1 MNNLNK
7 TVCLVTGASSGIG
20 EQTAIKISKIA
31 DHVYILSRDVSKLE
45 IVNDHIIKNGTDCT
59 IVPMDL
65 TKKNNIKELAKNIYE
80 KENKI
85 DIVISSAGRINQ
97 LSPIGS
103 QNEDEVIKTF
113 ELNYLAN
120 LSLMKEFLPL
130 LKLSS
135 KGKFILISS
144 MYSTLKSQ
152 YWGGYQPIMTALNEL
167 VRIYA
172 EENKNIRVNCI
183 CPSAVDTDFRNDI
196 MPGEDKK
203 LILKPEKIA
212 ENIIK
217 TIQNDTIQS
226 GDIITT

>member
-20 EQTAIKISKIA
+20 KQTAIKISNIV

-45 IVNDHIIKNGTDCT
+45 IVNDYIIDNGSDCT

-97 LSPIGS
+97 LSPVGS
-103 QNEDEVIKTF
+103 QNENEVIKTF

-135 KGKFILISS
+135 KGKFMLISS
-144 MYSTLKSQ
+144 IYSALKSQ

-183 CPSAVDTDFRNDI
+183 CPSAVDTSFRDNI

-217 TIQNDTIQS
+217 TIQNDSIRS
-226 GDIITT
+226 GEIITI

>member
-1 MNNLNK
+1 MKKLNK

-20 EQTAIKISKIA
+20 KQTAIKISKIV
-31 DHVYILSRDVSKLE
+31 DHVYILSRDVTRLE
-45 IVNDHIIKNGTDCT
+45 IVNDLIIGNGSDCT
-59 IVPMDL
+59 IIPMDL
-65 TKKNNIKELAKNIYE
+65 TKKNNVKALAKNIYE

-85 DIVISSAGRINQ
+85 DIIISSAGRISQ
-97 LSPIGS
+97 LSPISS
-103 QNEDEVIKTF
+103 QNEKEIIKTF

-120 LSLMKEFLPL
+120 LLLMKEFLPL
-130 LKLSS
+130 LKLSNE
-135 KGKFILISS
+135 GKFIVISS
-144 MYSTLKSQ
+144 VSNTLKSQ
-152 YWGGYQPIMTALNEL
+152 YWSGYQPIMTALNEL

-217 TIQNDTIQS
+217 TIQDDTIQS
-226 GDIITT
+226 GDIISI

>member
-20 EQTAIKISKIA
+20 KQTAIKISNIA
-31 DHVYILSRDVSKLE
+31 DHVYILSRNVSKLE
-45 IVNDHIIKNGTDCT
+45 IVNDHIISNGSDCT
-59 IVPMDL
+59 IIPMDL

-135 KGKFILISS
+135 KGKFIFISS

-152 YWGGYQPIMTALNEL
+152 YWAGYQPIMTALNEL

-183 CPSAVDTDFRNDI
+183 CPSAVDTDFRHEI
-196 MPGEDKK
+196 MPGENKK
-203 LILKPEKIA
+203 LILKPDKIA

-217 TIQNDTIQS
+217 IIQNDKIQS
-226 GDIITT
+226 GEIITI

>member
-20 EQTAIKISKIA
+20 KQTAIKISNIV

-45 IVNDHIIKNGTDCT
+45 IVNDHIINNGTDCT

-135 KGKFILISS
+135 KGKFVLISS
-144 MYSTLKSQ
+144 TYSTLKSQ

-172 EENKNIRVNCI
+172 EENKNIRINCI

-203 LILKPEKIA
+203 LILKPEQIA
-212 ENIIK
+212 ENVIK
-217 TIQNDTIQS
+217 TIQDDTIQS
-226 GDIITT
+226 GDIISI

>member
-20 EQTAIKISKIA
+20 KQTAIKISNIV

-45 IVNDHIIKNGTDCT
+45 IVNDHIINSGTDCT

-103 QNEDEVIKTF
+103 QNEDEVIKIF

-130 LKLSS
+130 LKLSR

-144 MYSTLKSQ
+144 VYSALKSQ

-203 LILKPEKIA
+203 LILKPEQIA

-217 TIQNDTIQS
+217 TIQDNTIQS
-226 GDIITT
+226 GDIISI

>member
-20 EQTAIKISKIA
+20 KQTAIEISNIA

-45 IVNDHIIKNGTDCT
+45 IVNDHIINSGTDCT

-80 KENKI
+80 KENKL
-85 DIVISSAGRINQ
+85 DILISSAGRINQ

-135 KGKFILISS
+135 KGKFIIISS
-144 MYSTLKSQ
+144 IYSTLKSQ
-152 YWGGYQPIMTALNEL
+152 YWSGYQPIMTALNEL

-183 CPSAVDTDFRNDI
+183 CPSAVDTDFRNDF

-203 LILKPEKIA
+203 LILKPENIA
-212 ENIIK
+212 EIIIN
-217 TIQNDTIQS
+217 TIQDDTIQS
-226 GDIITT
+226 GDIITI

>member
-20 EQTAIKISKIA
+20 KQTAIKISNIA
-31 DHVYILSRDVSKLE
+31 DHVYILSRNVSKLE
-45 IVNDHIIKNGTDCT
+45 IVNDHIINNGSDCT

-196 MPGEDKK
+196 MPGENKK
-203 LILKPEKIA
+203 LIIKPEKIA

-217 TIQNDTIQS
+217 TIKDDTIQS
-226 GDIITT
+226 GDIITI

>member
-1 MNNLNK
+1 MSNINK
-7 TVCLVTGASSGIG
+7 IVCLVTGASSGIG
-20 EQTAIKISKIA
+20 EQTAIKISNIV

-45 IVNDHIIKNGTDCT
+45 IVNDHIINNGSDCT

-103 QNEDEVIKTF
+103 QNKDEIIKTF

-120 LSLMKEFLPL
+120 LLLMKEFLPL

-144 MYSTLKSQ
+144 VYSSLKRQ
-152 YWGGYQPIMTALNEL
+152 YWSGYQPIMTALNEL

-196 MPGEDKK
+196 MPGEDKE
-203 LILKPEKIA
+203 LILKPEQIA

-217 TIQNDTIQS
+217 TIQDDTIQS
-226 GDIITT
+226 GDIISI

>member
-20 EQTAIKISKIA
+20 EQTAIKISDIV

-45 IVNDHIIKNGTDCT
+45 IVNDHIINNGTDCT

-130 LKLSS
+130 LKLSN
-135 KGKFILISS
+135 KGKFIIISS
-144 MYSTLKSQ
+144 IYSTLKSQ

-172 EENKNIRVNCI
+172 EENKNLRVNCI
-183 CPSAVDTDFRNDI
+183 CPSAVDTNFRNDI

-217 TIQNDTIQS
+217 TIQDDAIQS
-226 GDIITT
+226 GDIITI

>member
-1 MNNLNK
+1 MKKLNK

-20 EQTAIKISKIA
+20 KQTAIKISTIV
-31 DHVYILSRDVSKLE
+31 DHVYILSRDVAKLE
-45 IVNDHIIKNGTDCT
+45 IVNDLIISNGSDCT
-59 IVPMDL
+59 IIPMDL
-65 TKKNNIKELAKNIYE
+65 TKKNNVKALAKNIYE

-85 DIVISSAGRINQ
+85 DIVISSAGRISQ

-103 QNEDEVIKTF
+103 QSEDEVIKTF
-113 ELNYLAN
+113 KLNYLAN

-130 LKLSS
+130 LKLSR

-144 MYSTLKSQ
+144 TYSTLKRQ

-172 EENKNIRVNCI
+172 EENKNIRVNGI

-203 LILKPEKIA
+203 LILRPEEIA

-217 TIQNDTIQS
+217 TIKDDTIQS
-226 GDIITT
+226 GDIITI

>member
-20 EQTAIKISKIA
+20 KHAAIKVSNIA

-45 IVNDHIIKNGTDCT
+45 IVNDHIINNGSDCT

-217 TIQNDTIQS
+217 MIQNDTIQS

>member
-1 MNNLNK
+1 MNNINK

-20 EQTAIKISKIA
+20 KHAAIKISNIA

-45 IVNDHIIKNGTDCT
+45 IVNDHIVNNGTDCT

-65 TKKNNIKELAKNIYE
+65 TKRNNIKELAKNIYE
-80 KENKI
+80 KEKKI

-103 QNEDEVIKTF
+103 QNENEVKKTF

-130 LKLSS
+130 LKLSN

-144 MYSTLKSQ
+144 MYSSLKSQ

-167 VRIYA
+167 VRVYA

-203 LILKPEKIA
+203 SILRPEKIA

-217 TIQNDTIQS
+217 TIQDDTIQS
-226 GDIITT
+226 GDIITI

>member
-20 EQTAIKISKIA
+20 KQTAIKISNIV
-31 DHVYILSRDVSKLE
+31 DHVYIVSRDVLKLE
-45 IVNDHIIKNGTDCT
+45 IVNDYIINNGTDCT

-103 QNEDEVIKTF
+103 QNEDEVVKTF

-135 KGKFILISS
+135 KGKFVLVSS
-144 MYSTLKSQ
+144 TYSALKSQ

-203 LILKPEKIA
+203 LILKPEEIA
-212 ENIIK
+212 ETIIK
-217 TIQNDTIQS
+217 IIQDDTIQS
-226 GDIITT
+226 GDIITI

>member
-20 EQTAIKISKIA
+20 KQTAIKISNIA

-45 IVNDHIIKNGTDCT
+45 IVNDHIINNGSDCT

-65 TKKNNIKELAKNIYE
+65 TKKHNIKELAKNIYE

-85 DIVISSAGRINQ
+85 DIVISSAGRISQ
-97 LSPIGS
+97 LAPVGS
-103 QNEDEVIKTF
+103 LNEEEVIKTF

-120 LSLMKEFLPL
+120 LLLMKEFLPL
-130 LKLSS
+130 LKLSN

-144 MYSTLKSQ
+144 LHNAFKSQ
-152 YWGGYQPIMTALNEL
+152 YWSGYQPIMTALNEL
-167 VRIYA
+167 VKIYA
-172 EENKNIRVNCI
+172 KENKNIRVNCI

-203 LILKPEKIA
+203 LILKPEQIA

-217 TIQNDTIQS
+217 TIQDNTIQS
-226 GDIITT
+226 GDIITV

>member
-20 EQTAIKISKIA
+20 KQTAIKISNIA
-31 DHVYILSRDVSKLE
+31 DHIYILSRDVSRLE
-45 IVNDHIIKNGTDCT
+45 IVNDHIINNGTDCT

-65 TKKNNIKELAKNIYE
+65 TKKNNIKELANNIYE
-80 KENKI
+80 KERKI
-85 DIVISSAGRINQ
+85 DIIISSAGRINQ

-103 QNEDEVIKTF
+103 QNEDEVNKTF

-144 MYSTLKSQ
+144 IYSTLKSQ

-196 MPGEDKK
+196 MPGEEKT

-217 TIQNDTIQS
+217 TIQDDTIQS
-226 GDIITT
+226 GDIITV

>member
-1 MNNLNK
+1 VNNLNK

-20 EQTAIKISKIA
+20 KQTAIKISNIA
-31 DHVYILSRDVSKLE
+31 DHIYILSRDVSRLE
-45 IVNDHIIKNGTDCT
+45 IVNDHIINNGTDCT

-65 TKKNNIKELAKNIYE
+65 TKKNNIKELANNIYE
-80 KENKI
+80 KERKI
-85 DIVISSAGRINQ
+85 DIIISSAGRINQ

-103 QNEDEVIKTF
+103 QNEDEVNKTF

-144 MYSTLKSQ
+144 IYSTLKSQ

-196 MPGEDKK
+196 MPGEEKT

-217 TIQNDTIQS
+217 TIQDDTIQS
-226 GDIITT
+226 GDIITI

>member
-1 MNNLNK
+1 VNNLNK

-45 IVNDHIIKNGTDCT
+45 KVNDHIINNGSDCT

-144 MYSTLKSQ
+144 MYSALKSQ

-167 VRIYA
+167 VRIYG

-217 TIQNDTIQS
+217 IIQDDTIQS
-226 GDIITT
+226 GDIITI

>member
-20 EQTAIKISKIA
+20 KQTAIKISNIV

-45 IVNDHIIKNGTDCT
+45 IVNDHIINNGSDCT

-144 MYSTLKSQ
+144 MYSILKSQ

-167 VRIYA
+167 VKIYA
-172 EENKNIRVNCI
+172 EENRNIRVNCI

-212 ENIIK
+212 EDIIK
-217 TIQNDTIQS
+217 MIQNDTIQS
-226 GDIITT
+226 GDIITA

>member
-20 EQTAIKISKIA
+20 KQTAIKISNIV
-31 DHVYILSRDVSKLE
+31 DHVYILSRDVTKLE
-45 IVNDHIIKNGTDCT
+45 IVNDHIINNGSDCT

-85 DIVISSAGRINQ
+85 DIVISSAGRISQ

-130 LKLSS
+130 LKLSR
-135 KGKFILISS
+135 KGKFVLISS
-144 MYSTLKSQ
+144 TYSALKSQ

-212 ENIIK
+212 ENIIE
-217 TIQNDTIQS
+217 TIKDDTIQS
-226 GDIITT
+226 GDIITI